1 MDKKHTD
8 FLRECEAEI
17 AALKERLS
25 ALETRLTSFQEQA
38 AQDIP
43 APEEEVDFTG
53 VAIGLEDIPDAE
65 PVAETVAQ
73 EPAAQPAAEPQPQ
86 PEPEPA
92 PAPRREPYSWEKAR
106 PGAPVKN
113 IRSGI
118 SLLERA
124 VFIGTLFKEDF
135 AAYDATIA
143 ALNGMNSLDEAI
155 AYIQAHF
162 PDWNLGSDAVFSF
175 MMAVRKKLG

>member
-8 FLRECEAEI
+8 FFRDCEAEI
-17 AALKERLS
+17 AALKERIS
-25 ALETRLTSFQEQA
+25 TLEERLAAFREEAEQPA
-38 AQDIP
+38 P

-53 VAIGLEDIPDAE
+53 VEIGLEDIPAVE
-65 PVAETVAQ
+65 PVS
-73 EPAAQPAAEPQPQ
+73 
-86 PEPEPA
+86 EPA
-92 PAPRREPYSWEKAR
+92 PAPVPVPQPEPQPAPAPAPPREPYSWEKAR

-143 ALNGMNSLDEAI
+143 ALNGMDSLEEAVS
-155 AYIQAHF
+155 YIQARF
-162 PDWNLGSDAVFSF
+162 PDWNLESDAVFNF